1 MPEGGKLKSGKRG
14 DDRDFVAR
22 QYANLLAS
30 GLDEQVARDRLE
42 DVLGAAAVRLLDP
55 HDSTQAGGAGRVA
68 NGLAAAATEAGGDA
82 AAVYGAFALS
92 CGEARLFALDWWR
105 PIRAFLLYVL
115 FLLAFAVFL
124 SAFYV
129 TSVLPKF
136 VEFDKLTGVG
146 HGGAAGWI
154 LAGDSWRLFAPLVLA
169 AILILLFVIVLYALR
184 WRLSR
189 LAPLAGLERWPWLY
203 GRSGSGY
210 RLLLYLEY
218 LAILVQ
224 GRVAAS
230 SAIGLA
236 QRWAC
241 RGEQKVVKG
250 VGGSLGK
257 RLEKADR
264 LGTFDAELEWQ
275 RRRAWSVAQS
285 RLELSRD
292 RLILFSR
299 VVFYLLIGYLV
310 TVLYL
315 PIFTLAM
322 NLRSL

>member
-1 MPEGGKLKSGKRG
+1 MKGPKRN
-14 DDRDFVAR
+14 DERDFVAR
-22 QYANLLAS
+22 QYASLLAS
-30 GLDEQVARDRLE
+30 GLDEQMARERLNTVLGADAARLLNVRDSTDKGESGRVADR
-42 DVLGAAAVRLLDP
+42 LGAAA
-55 HDSTQAGGAGRVA
+55 A
-68 NGLAAAATEAGGDA
+68 EAGGDA

-129 TSVLPKF
+129 TYVLPKF
-136 VEFDKLTGVG
+136 VRFDTLAKVG
-146 HGGAAGWI
+146 HGGAADWI
-154 LAGDSWRLFAPLVLA
+154 LAGDSWRLFAPLAFA
-169 AILILLFVIVLYALR
+169 AVVICLFAATLYLVRLR
-184 WRLSR
+184 VAR
-189 LAPLAGLERWPWLY
+189 LAPFAGSGRWPWLY

-218 LAILVQ
+218 VAALVR

-230 SAIGLA
+230 SAMDLALRGLV
-236 QRWAC
+236 
-241 RGEQKVVKG
+241 GTGQKTPRD
-250 VGGSLGK
+250 GK
-257 RLEKADR
+257 LPVESRLRQADR

-275 RRRAWSVAQS
+275 RRRAWSLAQS

-292 RLILFSR
+292 RLILLSR
-299 VVFYLLIGYLV
+299 VVFYVLIGYLV